1 MANRIKGITVE
12 IGGNTTGLDKAL
24 SNVNKNIKNTETQL
38 KDVNRLLKLDP
49 KNTELL
55 AQKQRLLG
63 NEISDVESKLNAL
76 KSAQQ
81 QAKKQLESGD
91 LGRDKYEALQREIIA
106 TEQKLDSLKSE
117 SSKTSSSMSGDL
129 KKVGESA
136 KNADDKLSS
145 INDAVQSEA
154 AMSAVDNLTQ
164 ITDVLKDLGNEAIDA
179 GKSYSDATSSLQANL
194 GLTEEQTKELGN
206 VVDEVFAKGITD
218 SINEATQ
225 AVQLVKQNFEELN
238 DTDLTNVSSKVLSI
252 SKKTE
257 TDLNDNIRAASKLMD
272 EFEISANEA
281 LDLIAAGYQ
290 NNLNKSGDF
299 TDTIDQYSSH
309 FKSAGYTADEFFQIL
324 SNGMDNGAENTDRV
338 ADAVKELQIRLGDG
352 SFEEN
357 LGYFSKST
365 KDVFNEW
372 KNGKATVSDVAT
384 SIGND
389 LKNMTPTEQ
398 QTALSVLSTQFEDL
412 GIDASVSLFNI
423 GDAFTD
429 VQGKAD
435 QFAQASPAE
444 EWQGSLNEVQTALA
458 EFGTKLLEIFQ
469 PILDFVA
476 QFVEGFNSLPEPV
489 QQFIIVAGTLLVII
503 GMLIP
508 IIISLA
514 AAVTSLNVSLLPI
527 IAIVLAVIAVI
538 ALIVVVIMN
547 WGDIVD
553 WLKEKFQAFGD
564 KIKETWDKIKEWF
577 KNGVQDIKDK
587 ITGMIDDVKE
597 FFTSLPSKAKE
608 WGKDFIQGLIDG
620 IKDMVGKVQDA
631 VSGVAEKIKEFLH
644 FSRPDVGPLREYEKW
659 MPDFMNGLANGI
671 YDNIPLLTKAA
682 NAAASALNYSFMAES
697 PTTSPIDYNSV
708 YKAVR
713 AGTADQ
719 SSTIVVDGRVLG
731 RTLKGMGVAFT

>member
-164 ITDVLKDLGNEAIDA
+164 ITDALKDLGNEAIDA

-225 AVQLVKQNFEELN
+225 AVQLVKQNFEDLN

-299 TDTIDQYSSH
+299 TDTINEYSSY

-324 SNGMDNGAENTDRV
+324 SNGMDNGAFNTDKV

-398 QTALSVLSTQFEDL
+398 QTALSALSTQFEDL
-412 GIDASVSLFNI
+412 GIDASVALFDI

-476 QFVEGFNSLPEPV
+476 KFVDGFNSLPEPV
-489 QQFIIVAGTLLVII
+489 QQFIIIAGTLLVII
-503 GMLIP
+503 GALIP

-527 IAIVLAVIAVI
+527 IAIVVAVIAVI
-538 ALIVVVIMN
+538 ALIVVAIMN

-553 WLKEKFQAFGD
+553 WLKEKFQAFGN

>member
-1 MANRIKGITVE
+1 MASRIKGITVE

-24 SNVNKNIKNTETQL
+24 SKVNKSISNTETQL

-106 TEQKLDSLKSE
+106 TEQKLNGLKSE
-117 SSKTSSSMSGDL
+117 IKGVGNETEKTGKKGVSLSQISDNIKNSTLIEASEQLSEIGDKIVEIGKAATETSQNIENSSAKVNAYFNETGDSAD
-129 KKVGESA
+129 KNAKIIKSIYEQGVGESM
-136 KNADDKLSS
+136 
-145 INDAVQSEA
+145 E
-154 AMSAVDNLTQ
+154 
-164 ITDVLKDLGNEAIDA
+164 
-179 GKSYSDATSSLQANL
+179 
-194 GLTEEQTKELGN
+194 
-206 VVDEVFAKGITD
+206 
-218 SINEATQ
+218 
-225 AVQLVKQNFEELN
+225 
-238 DTDLTNVSSKVLSI
+238 
-252 SKKTE
+252 
-257 TDLNDNIRAASKLMD
+257 
-272 EFEISANEA
+272 
-281 LDLIAAGYQ
+281 
-290 NNLNKSGDF
+290 
-299 TDTIDQYSSH
+299 
-309 FKSAGYTADEFFQIL
+309 
-324 SNGMDNGAENTDRV
+324 RV
-338 ADAVKELQIRLGDG
+338 ADAVIAVRNNLSDLNEEDLSTLVKQAITLEDSFGIDMNETLRGVNSLMTQFGLTAKEALDYIVVGTQNGLDKTNELGDNVSEYAGKFAQAGYSAEEYFQLLENGLNNGAYTLDKVNDAINEVTNKLADG
-352 SFEEN
+352 SISES
-357 LGYFSKST
+357 LSLFSKDTQKVFKAWKDGEVSQKEVIDSIVNDIKNT
-365 KDVFNEW
+365 KNEQEALNKASIAFGSLGEDSNLKFIESLSSVGDTFTDV
-372 KNGKATVSDVAT
+372 NGKAQSMYDATVT
-384 SIGND
+384 SSQELEGNIRSIED
-389 LKNMTPTEQ
+389 TLEPVGETILNLTNE
-398 QTALSVLSTQFEDL
+398 VLSPLSTVLET
-412 GIDASVSLFNI
+412 IIN
-423 GDAFTD
+423 AF
-429 VQGKAD
+429 
-435 QFAQASPAE
+435 S
-444 EWQGSLNEVQTALA
+444 
-458 EFGTKLLEIFQ
+458 
-469 PILDFVA
+469 
-476 QFVEGFNSLPEPV
+476 SLPTPI
-489 QQFIIVAGTLLVII
+489 QDFILVFSGVIAIAII
-503 GMLIP
+503 LIP
-508 IIISLA
+508 IIASLA
-514 AAVTSLNVSLLPI
+514 ASFSALNISIFPI
-527 IAIVLAVIAVI
+527 IAIVLAVAAVI
-538 ALIVVVIMN
+538 AAIVLIIKN
-547 WGDIVD
+547 WGDIID

-631 VSGVAEKIKEFLH
+631 VSGVAEKIKAFLH